1 MMSSELIIL
10 FLNKWSF
17 HPKDHLFLIWMGCVL
32 WKRNNTLKKKMISEF
47 KFVSYTIGVLGWGVG
62 IGVIVNN
69 LLLCLNKKI
78 FINIK

>member
-1 MMSSELIIL
+1 
-10 FLNKWSF
+10 
-17 HPKDHLFLIWMGCVL
+17 
-32 WKRNNTLKKKMISEF
+32 MISEF